1 MKFIRVLTPLLLVGI
16 IIIISYNS
24 YNKAKVSSNNP
35 ISVIPKH
42 SSLILKFNDPNK
54 LFRLFNEKII
64 WKKISTV
71 FNAENLNTN
80 LKKINDFYNN
90 LNFIDDKSIYITLL
104 KDGVSSSGFLI
115 SSELDELSFNKITE
129 KFSNN
134 LVSSEYDNT
143 SIFQITNDSLN
154 IYFSSINKIACFSSS
169 KTIIEDAIKSAKSE
183 YNFVNDSKFTNIYN
197 TLNQSS
203 DVNIIYNLNN
213 LISIQPELENSNIFF
228 LSSLNNWVAADLKIK
243 NNKIIMNGYNL
254 IDYKLSNFSD
264 ILNSQKSTSLKANK
278 FIPNNINY
286 LVSIGFDNANKLYSN
301 SNKFLENKN
310 QIWETEKN
318 RKKITSEYNFDYREF
333 VDHLDSE
340 AGFFSCGNVEN
351 EEILFSFIKTKESIH
366 ASSLLQR
373 LIDSKKSSIYL
384 KKEINF
390 IHDNKITANIFGEK
404 FNFNNQNYFIEIN
417 DFFIFSSSKDNLEFI
432 IDNYISGNTL
442 ENNSNFNN
450 FKNNTLD
457 KSNVFVYFNTTRLF
471 ANIESNLNLNF
482 NLDSLENFT
491 GLAYQISNNKSY
503 QINNLSLF
511 YDEEYKENLKE
522 KWFYQLDTISI
533 MKPQIVYNHSLKENA
548 VVIQDVSNKIYYI
561 TNNKKF
567 SWTRNLESQ
576 IIGNIS
582 QGDFFKNNKIQML
595 FNTRDKIY
603 QLDRYGRDV
612 ERFPLKIKDKT
623 SIGHSLFDYNNS
635 KRYRIMII
643 GNDNSISNLNSKGKN
658 VLGWKYSNNENIN
671 QELFHFKKSDKD
683 YIVKSSDNKI
693 ELLAINGTSRISYK
707 SKSKLFNKNNII
719 LDNNYNLITIN
730 DNALFICN
738 LDGSSN
744 SIAINNL
751 DSTSLLAFSKLNN
764 QLIFSN
770 KNKIFVLDENY
781 NQITS
786 KSFNDNIIDIETFN
800 EYTAVKTSNN
810 IILLK
815 ENKIVKGTPL
825 NYDGSCNIRSLSEGD
840 KIDILLT
847 RKKILYNYQL
857 E

>member
-1 MKFIRVLTPLLLVGI
+1 MKFIRVLIPLVLVGI
-16 IIIISYNS
+16 IITISYNT

-35 ISVIPKH
+35 ISVIPNH
-42 SSLILKFNDPNK
+42 SSVILKFNDPNK
-54 LFRLFNEKII
+54 IYKLFNEKII
-64 WKKISTV
+64 WNKLSNI
-71 FNAENLNTN
+71 FNAENLNIH
-80 LKKINDFYNN
+80 LKKINDLYNN
-90 LNFIDDKSIYITLL
+90 FNFNNEKSIYITLL
-104 KDGVSSSGFLI
+104 KDGVSSSDFLI
-115 SSELDELSFNKITE
+115 SSELDEASFNKIKG

-134 LVSSEYDNT
+134 LLSSEYDNT
-143 SIFQITNDSLN
+143 TIFQITTDSLN
-154 IYFSSINKIACFSSS
+154 IYFSSVNKIACFSSS

-183 YNFVNDSKFTNIYN
+183 YNFVNDSRFTNIYN

-203 DVNIIYNLNN
+203 DINIIYNLNN
-213 LISIQPELENSNIFF
+213 LINIQPEIKNSNLF
-228 LSSLNNWVAADLKIK
+228 LLKSLNNWVAADLKIK

-264 ILNSQKSTSLKANK
+264 ILNSQKSTSLKSNK

-286 LVSIGFDNANKLYSN
+286 LFSIGFDNANKLFSN
-301 SNKFLENKN
+301 SNKYLENKN

-318 RKKITSEYNFDYREF
+318 RKRITSEYNFDYKEF

-340 AGFFSCGNVEN
+340 AGFFSCGNIEN
-351 EEILFSFIKTKESIH
+351 EEIFFSFIKTKESIH

-373 LIDSKKSSIYL
+373 LIDTKKSSIYL

-390 IHDNKITANIFGEK
+390 INDDKIIQNILGEK

-417 DFFIFSSSKDNLEFI
+417 DFFIFSNSKDNLEFI

-450 FKNNTLD
+450 FKNNTLN
-457 KSNVFVYFNTTRLF
+457 KSNVFVYFNTRRLF
-471 ANIESNLNLNF
+471 SNIESNLNLNF

-511 YDEEYKENLKE
+511 FDEDYKENIKE
-522 KWFYQLDTISI
+522 KWFYQLDTISN
-533 MKPQIVYNHSLKENA
+533 MTPQIVYNHSLKENA
-548 VVIQDVSNKIYYI
+548 VVIQDLSNKIYYI

-567 SWTRNLESQ
+567 SWTRKLENQ

-595 FNTRDKIY
+595 FNTKEKIY

-612 ERFPLKIKDKT
+612 EKFPLKIKEKT
-623 SIGHSLFDYNNS
+623 SFGHSLFDYNNS

-643 GNDNSISNLNSKGKN
+643 GNDNSIANLNSKGKN
-658 VLGWKYSNNENIN
+658 VLGWKYSNKESIN

-693 ELLAINGTSRISYK
+693 ELLAVNGTSRIEFK
-707 SKSKLFNKNNII
+707 SDRTLFSKNNII
-719 LDNNYNLITIN
+719 LDNNYDLITATSN
-730 DNALFICN
+730 GLFICN

-744 SIAINNL
+744 KIAINNL
-751 DSTSLLAFSKLNN
+751 DSTSILAFSNLNN

-770 KNKIFVLDENY
+770 KNKLFVLDENY
-781 NQITS
+781 NQIIS
-786 KSFNDNIIDIETFN
+786 KSFKDNIIDIETLN
-800 EYTAVKTSNN
+800 EYIAVKTNSK

-815 ENKIVKGTPL
+815 ENEIVKGTPL
-825 NYDGSCNIRSLSEGD
+825 NYDGNCSVRSISDES

>member
-1 MKFIRVLTPLLLVGI
+1 MKFIRVLIPLVLVGI
-16 IIIISYNS
+16 IITISYNT

-35 ISVIPKH
+35 ISVIPNH
-42 SSLILKFNDPNK
+42 SSVILKFNDPNK
-54 LFRLFNEKII
+54 IYKLFNEKII
-64 WKKISTV
+64 WNKLSNI
-71 FNAENLNTN
+71 FNAENLNIH
-80 LKKINDFYNN
+80 LKKINDLYNN
-90 LNFIDDKSIYITLL
+90 FNFNNEKSIYITLL
-104 KDGVSSSGFLI
+104 KDGVSSSDFLI
-115 SSELDELSFNKITE
+115 SSELDEASFNKITG

-134 LVSSEYDNT
+134 LLSSEYDNT
-143 SIFQITNDSLN
+143 TIFQITSDSLN
-154 IYFSSINKIACFSSS
+154 IYFSSVNKIACFSSS

-183 YNFVNDSKFTNIYN
+183 YNFVNDSRFTNIYN

-203 DVNIIYNLNN
+203 DINIIYNLNN
-213 LISIQPELENSNIFF
+213 LISIKPEIKNSNLF
-228 LSSLNNWVAADLKIK
+228 LLKSLNNWVAADLKIK

-264 ILNSQKSTSLKANK
+264 ILNSQKSTSLKSNK

-286 LVSIGFDNANKLYSN
+286 LFSIGFDNANKLFSN
-301 SNKFLENKN
+301 SNKYLENKN

-318 RKKITSEYNFDYREF
+318 RKRITSEYNFDYKEF

-340 AGFFSCGNVEN
+340 AGFFSCGNIEN
-351 EEILFSFIKTKESIH
+351 EEIFFSFIKTKESIH

-373 LIDSKKSSIYL
+373 LIDTKKSSIYL

-390 IHDNKITANIFGEK
+390 VNDDKIIQNILGEK

-417 DFFIFSSSKDNLEFI
+417 DFFIFSNSKDNLEFI

-450 FKNNTLD
+450 FKNNTLN
-457 KSNVFVYFNTTRLF
+457 KSNVFVYFNTRRLF
-471 ANIESNLNLNF
+471 SNIESNLNLNF

-511 YDEEYKENLKE
+511 FDEDYKENIKE
-522 KWFYQLDTISI
+522 KWFYQLDTISN
-533 MKPQIVYNHSLKENA
+533 MTPQIVYNHSLKENA
-548 VVIQDVSNKIYYI
+548 VVIQDLSNKIYYI

-567 SWTRNLESQ
+567 SWTRKLENQ

-595 FNTRDKIY
+595 FNTKEKIY

-612 ERFPLKIKDKT
+612 EKFPLKIKEKT
-623 SIGHSLFDYNNS
+623 SFGHSLFDYNNS

-643 GNDNSISNLNSKGKN
+643 GNDNSIANLNSKGKN
-658 VLGWKYSNNENIN
+658 VLGWKYSNKESIN

-693 ELLAINGTSRISYK
+693 ELLAVNGTSRIEFK
-707 SKSKLFNKNNII
+707 SDRTLFSKNNII
-719 LDNNYNLITIN
+719 LDNNYDLITATSN
-730 DNALFICN
+730 GLFICN

-744 SIAINNL
+744 KIAINNL
-751 DSTSLLAFSKLNN
+751 DSTSILAFSNLNN

-770 KNKIFVLDENY
+770 KNKLFVLDENY
-781 NQITS
+781 NQIIS
-786 KSFNDNIIDIETFN
+786 KSFKDNIIDIETLN
-800 EYTAVKTSNN
+800 EYIAVKTNSK

-815 ENKIVKGTPL
+815 ENEIVKGTPL
-825 NYDGSCNIRSLSEGD
+825 NYDGNCSVRSISDES

>member
-1 MKFIRVLTPLLLVGI
+1 MKFIRVLIPLVLVGI
-16 IIIISYNS
+16 IITISYNT

-35 ISVIPKH
+35 ISVIPNH
-42 SSLILKFNDPNK
+42 SSVILKFNDPNK
-54 LFRLFNEKII
+54 IYKLFNEKII
-64 WKKISTV
+64 WNKLSTI
-71 FNAENLNTN
+71 FNAENLNFH
-80 LKKINDFYNN
+80 LKKINDLYNN
-90 LNFIDDKSIYITLL
+90 FNFNNEKSIYITLL
-104 KDGVSSSGFLI
+104 KDGVSSSDFLI
-115 SSELDELSFNKITE
+115 SSELDDASFNKITG

-134 LVSSEYDNT
+134 LLSSEYDNT
-143 SIFQITNDSLN
+143 TIFQITSDSLN
-154 IYFSSINKIACFSSS
+154 IYFSSVNKIACFSSS

-183 YNFVNDSKFTNIYN
+183 YNFVNDSRFTNIYN

-203 DVNIIYNLNN
+203 DINIIYNLNN
-213 LISIQPELENSNIFF
+213 LINIQPEIKNSNLF
-228 LSSLNNWVAADLKIK
+228 LLKSLNNWVAADLKIK

-264 ILNSQKSTSLKANK
+264 ILNSQKSTSLKSNK

-286 LVSIGFDNANKLYSN
+286 LFSIGFDNANKLFSN
-301 SNKFLENKN
+301 SNKYLENKN

-318 RKKITSEYNFDYREF
+318 RKRITSEYNFDYKEF
-333 VDHLDSE
+333 VDHLDNE
-340 AGFFSCGNVEN
+340 AGFFSCGNIKN
-351 EEILFSFIKTKESIH
+351 EEIFFSFIKTKESIH

-373 LIDSKKSSIYL
+373 LIDTKKSSIYL

-390 IHDNKITANIFGEK
+390 IHDDKIIQNIFGEK

-417 DFFIFSSSKDNLEFI
+417 DFFIFSNSKDNLEFI

-450 FKNNTLD
+450 FKNNTLN
-457 KSNVFVYFNTTRLF
+457 KSNVFVYFNTRRLF
-471 ANIESNLNLNF
+471 SNIESNLNLNF

-511 YDEEYKENLKE
+511 FDEDYKENIKE
-522 KWFYQLDTISI
+522 KWFYQLDTISN
-533 MKPQIVYNHSLKENA
+533 MTPQIVYNHSLKENA
-548 VVIQDVSNKIYYI
+548 VVIQDLSNKIYYI

-567 SWTRNLESQ
+567 SWTRKLENQ

-595 FNTRDKIY
+595 FNTKEKIY

-612 ERFPLKIKDKT
+612 EKFPLKIKEKT
-623 SIGHSLFDYNNS
+623 SFGHSLFDYNNS

-643 GNDNSISNLNSKGKN
+643 GNDNSIANLNSKGKN
-658 VLGWKYSNNENIN
+658 VLGWKYSNKESIN

-693 ELLAINGTSRISYK
+693 ELLAVNGTSRIEFK
-707 SKSKLFNKNNII
+707 SDRTLFSKNNII
-719 LDNNYNLITIN
+719 LDNNYDLITATSN
-730 DNALFICN
+730 GLFICN

-744 SIAINNL
+744 KIAINNL
-751 DSTSLLAFSKLNN
+751 DSTSILAFGNLNN

-770 KNKIFVLDENY
+770 KNKLFVLDENY
-781 NQITS
+781 NQIIS
-786 KSFNDNIIDIETFN
+786 KSFKDNIIDIEILN
-800 EYTAVKTSNN
+800 EYIAVKTNSK

-815 ENKIVKGTPL
+815 ENEIVKGTPL
-825 NYDGSCNIRSLSEGD
+825 NYDGNCSVRSISDES

>member
-90 LNFIDDKSIYITLL
+90 LNFTDDKSIYITLL

-318 RKKITSEYNFDYREF
+318 RKKITSEYNFDYEEF

-567 SWTRNLESQ
+567 SWTRKLESQ

-719 LDNNYNLITIN
+719 LDNNYNLITIS

-751 DSTSLLAFSKLNN
+751 DSTSLLAFSMLNN

-825 NYDGSCNIRSLSEGD
+825 NYDGTCNIRSVSEGD

>member
-213 LISIQPELENSNIFF
+213 LISIQPELENSNIFL

-278 FIPNNINY
+278 FIPDNINY

-318 RKKITSEYNFDYREF
+318 RKKITSEYNFDYGEF

-719 LDNNYNLITIN
+719 LDNNYNLITIS

-751 DSTSLLAFSKLNN
+751 DSTSLLAFSMLNN

-825 NYDGSCNIRSLSEGD
+825 NYDGTCNIRSVSEGD

>member
-1 MKFIRVLTPLLLVGI
+1 MKFIRVLIPLVLVGI
-16 IIIISYNS
+16 IITISYNT

-35 ISVIPKH
+35 ISVIPNH
-42 SSLILKFNDPNK
+42 SSVILKFNDPNK
-54 LFRLFNEKII
+54 IYKLFNEKII
-64 WKKISTV
+64 WNKLSNI
-71 FNAENLNTN
+71 FNAENLNIH
-80 LKKINDFYNN
+80 LKKINDLYNN
-90 LNFIDDKSIYITLL
+90 FNFNNEKSIYITLL
-104 KDGVSSSGFLI
+104 KDGVSSIDVLI
-115 SSELDELSFNKITE
+115 SSELDEASFNKITE

-134 LVSSEYDNT
+134 LLSSEYDNT
-143 SIFQITNDSLN
+143 TIFQITTDSLN
-154 IYFSSINKIACFSSS
+154 IYFSSVNKIACFSSS

-203 DVNIIYNLNN
+203 DINIIYNLNN
-213 LISIQPELENSNIFF
+213 LINIQPEIKNSNLF
-228 LSSLNNWVAADLKIK
+228 LLKSLNNWVAADLKIK

-264 ILNSQKSTSLKANK
+264 ILNSQKSTSLKSNK

-286 LVSIGFDNANKLYSN
+286 LFSIGFDNANKLFSN
-301 SNKFLENKN
+301 SNKYLENKN

-318 RKKITSEYNFDYREF
+318 RKKITSEYNFDYKEF
-333 VDHLDSE
+333 VDHLDNE
-340 AGFFSCGNVEN
+340 AGFFSCGNIKN
-351 EEILFSFIKTKESIH
+351 EEIFFSFIKTKESIH

-373 LIDSKKSSIYL
+373 LIDTKKSSIYL

-390 IHDNKITANIFGEK
+390 VNDDKIIQNILGEK

-417 DFFIFSSSKDNLEFI
+417 DFFIFSNSKDNLEFI

-450 FKNNTLD
+450 FKNNTLN
-457 KSNVFVYFNTTRLF
+457 KSNVFVYFNTRRLF
-471 ANIESNLNLNF
+471 SNIESNLNLNF

-511 YDEEYKENLKE
+511 FDEDYKENIKE
-522 KWFYQLDTISI
+522 KWFYQLDTISN
-533 MKPQIVYNHSLKENA
+533 MTPQIVYNHSLKENA
-548 VVIQDVSNKIYYI
+548 VVIQDLSNKIYYI

-567 SWTRNLESQ
+567 SWTRKLENQ

-595 FNTRDKIY
+595 FNTKEKIY

-612 ERFPLKIKDKT
+612 EKFPLKIKEKT
-623 SIGHSLFDYNNS
+623 SFGHSLFDYNNS

-643 GNDNSISNLNSKGKN
+643 GNDNSIANLNSKGKN
-658 VLGWKYSNNENIN
+658 VLGWKYSNKESIN

-693 ELLAINGTSRISYK
+693 ELLAVNGTSRIEFK
-707 SKSKLFNKNNII
+707 SDRTLFSKNNII
-719 LDNNYNLITIN
+719 LDNNYDLITVTS
-730 DNALFICN
+730 DGLFICN

-744 SIAINNL
+744 KIAINNL
-751 DSTSLLAFSKLNN
+751 DSTSILAFSNLNN

-770 KNKIFVLDENY
+770 KNKLFVLDENY
-781 NQITS
+781 NEIIS
-786 KSFNDNIIDIETFN
+786 KSFKDNIINIETLN
-800 EYTAVKTSNN
+800 EYIAVKTNSK

-815 ENKIVKGTPL
+815 ENEIVKGTPL
-825 NYDGSCNIRSLSEGD
+825 NYDGNCSVRSISDES

>member
-1 MKFIRVLTPLLLVGI
+1 MKFIRVLIPLVLVGI
-16 IIIISYNS
+16 IITISYNT
-24 YNKAKVSSNNP
+24 YNKAKVSTNNP
-35 ISVIPKH
+35 LSVIPNH
-42 SSLILKFNDPNK
+42 SSIILKFNNPNQIY
-54 LFRLFNEKII
+54 RLFNKQII
-64 WKKISTV
+64 WGKLSNV
-71 FNAENLNTN
+71 FNAQNLNIH

-90 LNFIDDKSIYITLL
+90 FNFINEKSIYITLL
-104 KDGVSSSGFLI
+104 KDGVSSSDFLI
-115 SSELDELSFNKITE
+115 SSELDETSFNQITE
-129 KFSNN
+129 KFSKN
-134 LVSSEYDNT
+134 LASSEYDNT
-143 SIFQITNDSLN
+143 TIFQIINDSLN
-154 IYFSSINKIACFSSS
+154 IYFSSVNNIACFSSS

-183 YNFVNDSKFTNIYN
+183 YNFVNDSRFTNIYN

-203 DVNIIYNLNN
+203 DINIIYNLNN
-213 LISIQPELENSNIFF
+213 LISIQPKIKNSKMF
-228 LSSLNNWVAADLKIK
+228 LLKNLNNWVAADLKIK
-243 NNKIIMNGYNL
+243 NNKIILNGYNL

-264 ILNSQKSTSLKANK
+264 ILNSQRSTSLKSNK
-278 FIPNNINY
+278 FIPDNINY
-286 LVSIGFDNANKLYSN
+286 LFSIGFDNANKLFSN
-301 SNKFLENKN
+301 SNKYQENKN

-318 RKKITSEYNFDYREF
+318 RKKITSEYNFDYKEF

-351 EEILFSFIKTKESIH
+351 KEILFSFIKTKESIH

-373 LIDSKKSSIYL
+373 LIDTKKSSIYL

-390 IHDNKITANIFGEK
+390 IHDNKLIQNIFGEK

-417 DFFIFSSSKDNLEFI
+417 DFFIFSNSRDNLEFI
-432 IDNYISGNTL
+432 IDNYTSGNTL

-450 FKNNTLD
+450 FKNNTLN
-457 KSNVFVYFNTTRLF
+457 KSNVFVYFNTRRLF
-471 ANIESNLNLNF
+471 SNIESNLNLNF

-511 YDEEYKENLKE
+511 YDEDYKENIKE
-522 KWFYQLDTISI
+522 KWFYQLDTISD
-533 MKPQIVYNHSLKENA
+533 MAPQIVYNHSLKENA
-548 VVIQDVSNKIYYI
+548 VVIQDLSNKIYYI

-567 SWTRNLESQ
+567 SWTKNIENK

-595 FNTRDKIY
+595 FNTREKIY

-612 ERFPLKIKDKT
+612 EKFPLKIKEMT
-623 SIGHSLFDYNNS
+623 NFGHSLFDYNKS
-635 KRYRIMII
+635 KRYRIMVL
-643 GNDNSISNLNSKGKN
+643 GNDNSITNLNIKGKK
-658 VLGWKYSNNENIN
+658 VLGWKYSNKERIN

-693 ELLAINGTSRISYK
+693 ELLAINGTSRIEFK
-707 SKSKLFNKNNII
+707 SDQTLFNKNNII
-719 LDNNYNLITIN
+719 LDNNYDLITVTN
-730 DNALFICN
+730 NGLFICN
-738 LDGSSN
+738 LNGSSN
-744 SIAINNL
+744 KIAINNL

-770 KNKIFVLDENY
+770 KNKLFVLDENY

-786 KSFNDNIIDIETFN
+786 KSFKDNIIDIEILN
-800 EYTAVKTSNN
+800 EYIAVKTNDN
-810 IILLK
+810 ITLLK
-815 ENKIVKGTPL
+815 ENEIVKGTPL
-825 NYDGSCNIRSLSEGD
+825 KYDGNCSVRSISNGS

>member
-1 MKFIRVLTPLLLVGI
+1 MKFIRVLIPLVLVGI
-16 IIIISYNS
+16 IITISYNT
-24 YNKAKVSSNNP
+24 YNKAKVSTNNP
-35 ISVIPKH
+35 ISVIPNH
-42 SSLILKFNDPNK
+42 SSVILKFNDPNK
-54 LFRLFNEKII
+54 IYKLFNEKII
-64 WKKISTV
+64 WNKLSNI
-71 FNAENLNTN
+71 FNVENLNFH
-80 LKKINDFYNN
+80 LKKINDLYNN
-90 LNFIDDKSIYITLL
+90 FNFNNEKSIYITLL
-104 KDGVSSSGFLI
+104 KDGVSSSDFLI
-115 SSELDELSFNKITE
+115 SSELDEASFNKITG

-134 LVSSEYDNT
+134 LLSSEYDNT
-143 SIFQITNDSLN
+143 TIFQITTDSLN
-154 IYFSSINKIACFSSS
+154 IYFSSVNKIACFSSS

-183 YNFVNDSKFTNIYN
+183 YNFVNDSRFTNIYS

-203 DVNIIYNLNN
+203 DINIIYNLNN
-213 LISIQPELENSNIFF
+213 LINIQPEIKNSNLF
-228 LSSLNNWVAADLKIK
+228 LLNSLNNWVAADLKIK

-264 ILNSQKSTSLKANK
+264 ILNSQKSTTLKSNK
-278 FIPNNINY
+278 FIPDNINY
-286 LVSIGFDNANKLYSN
+286 LFSIGFDNANKLFSN
-301 SNKFLENKN
+301 SNKYLENKN

-318 RKKITSEYNFDYREF
+318 RKRITSEYNFDYKEF

-340 AGFFSCGNVEN
+340 AGFFSCGNIEN
-351 EEILFSFIKTKESIH
+351 EEIFFSFIKTKESIH

-373 LIDSKKSSIYL
+373 LIDTKKSSIYL

-390 IHDNKITANIFGEK
+390 INDDKIIQNIFGEK

-417 DFFIFSSSKDNLEFI
+417 DFFIFSNSKDNLEFI

-450 FKNNTLD
+450 FKNNTLN
-457 KSNVFVYFNTTRLF
+457 KSNVFVYFNTKRLF
-471 ANIESNLNLNF
+471 SNIESNLNLNF

-511 YDEEYKENLKE
+511 FDEDYKENIKE
-522 KWFYQLDTISI
+522 KWFYQLDTISNMI
-533 MKPQIVYNHSLKENA
+533 PQIVYNHSLKENA
-548 VVIQDVSNKIYYI
+548 VVIQDLSNKIYYI

-567 SWTRNLESQ
+567 SWTRKLENQ

-595 FNTRDKIY
+595 FNTKERIY

-612 ERFPLKIKDKT
+612 EKFPLKIKEKT
-623 SIGHSLFDYNNS
+623 SFGHSLFDYNNS

-643 GNDNSISNLNSKGKN
+643 GNDNSIANLNSKGKN
-658 VLGWKYSNNENIN
+658 VLGWKYSNKESIN

-693 ELLAINGTSRISYK
+693 ELLAVNGTSRIEFK
-707 SKSKLFNKNNII
+707 SDRTLFSKNNII
-719 LDNNYNLITIN
+719 LDNNYDLITVTRN
-730 DNALFICN
+730 GLFICN

-744 SIAINNL
+744 KIAINNL
-751 DSTSLLAFSKLNN
+751 DSTSILAFSNLNN

-770 KNKIFVLDENY
+770 KNKLFVLDENY
-781 NQITS
+781 NQIIS
-786 KSFNDNIIDIETFN
+786 KSFKDNIIDIEILN
-800 EYTAVKTSNN
+800 EYIAVKTNSK

-815 ENKIVKGTPL
+815 ENEIVKGTPL
-825 NYDGSCNIRSLSEGD
+825 NYDGNCSVRSISDES

>member
-1 MKFIRVLTPLLLVGI
+1 MKFIRVLIPLVLVGI
-16 IIIISYNS
+16 IITISYNT

-35 ISVIPKH
+35 ISVIPNH
-42 SSLILKFNDPNK
+42 SSVILKFNDPNK
-54 LFRLFNEKII
+54 IYKLFNEKII
-64 WKKISTV
+64 WNKLSNI
-71 FNAENLNTN
+71 FNAENLNIH
-80 LKKINDFYNN
+80 LKKINDLYNN
-90 LNFIDDKSIYITLL
+90 FNFNNEKSIYITLL
-104 KDGVSSSGFLI
+104 KDGVSSSDFLI
-115 SSELDELSFNKITE
+115 SSELDEASFNKITGE
-129 KFSNN
+129 FSNN
-134 LVSSEYDNT
+134 LLSSEYDNT
-143 SIFQITNDSLN
+143 TIFQITTDSLN
-154 IYFSSINKIACFSSS
+154 IYFSSVNKIACFSSS

-183 YNFVNDSKFTNIYN
+183 YNFVNDSRFTNIYN

-203 DVNIIYNLNN
+203 DINIIYNLNN
-213 LISIQPELENSNIFF
+213 LINIQPEIKNSNLF
-228 LSSLNNWVAADLKIK
+228 LLKSLNNWVAADLKIK

-264 ILNSQKSTSLKANK
+264 ILNSQKSTSLKSNK

-286 LVSIGFDNANKLYSN
+286 LFSIGFDNANKLFSN
-301 SNKFLENKN
+301 SNKYLENKN

-318 RKKITSEYNFDYREF
+318 RKRITSEYNFDYKEF

-340 AGFFSCGNVEN
+340 AGFFSCGNIEN
-351 EEILFSFIKTKESIH
+351 EEIFFSFIKTKESIH

-373 LIDSKKSSIYL
+373 LIDTKKSSIYL
-384 KKEINF
+384 NKEINF
-390 IHDNKITANIFGEK
+390 VNDDKIIQNILGEK

-417 DFFIFSSSKDNLEFI
+417 DFFIFSNSKDNLEFI

-450 FKNNTLD
+450 FKNNTLN
-457 KSNVFVYFNTTRLF
+457 KSNVFVYFNTRRLF
-471 ANIESNLNLNF
+471 SNIESNLNLNF

-511 YDEEYKENLKE
+511 FDEDYKENIKE
-522 KWFYQLDTISI
+522 KWFYQLDTISN
-533 MKPQIVYNHSLKENA
+533 MTPQIVYNHSLKENA
-548 VVIQDVSNKIYYI
+548 VVIQDLSNKIYYI

-567 SWTRNLESQ
+567 SWTRKLENQ

-595 FNTRDKIY
+595 FNTKEKIY

-612 ERFPLKIKDKT
+612 EKFPLKIKEKT
-623 SIGHSLFDYNNS
+623 SFGHSLFDYNKS

-643 GNDNSISNLNSKGKN
+643 GNDNSIANLNSKGKN
-658 VLGWKYSNNENIN
+658 VLGWKYSNKESIN

-693 ELLAINGTSRISYK
+693 ELLAVNGTSRIEFK
-707 SKSKLFNKNNII
+707 SDRTLFSKNNII
-719 LDNNYNLITIN
+719 LDNNYDLITATSN
-730 DNALFICN
+730 GLFICN

-744 SIAINNL
+744 KIAINNL
-751 DSTSLLAFSKLNN
+751 DSTSILAFSNLNN

-770 KNKIFVLDENY
+770 KNKLFVLDENY
-781 NQITS
+781 NQIIS
-786 KSFNDNIIDIETFN
+786 KSFKDNIIDIETLN
-800 EYTAVKTSNN
+800 EYIAVKTNSK

-815 ENKIVKGTPL
+815 ENEIVKGTPL
-825 NYDGSCNIRSLSEGD
+825 NYDGNCSVRSISDES

>member
-16 IIIISYNS
+16 IIIISYNT

-42 SSLILKFNDPNK
+42 SSVILKFNDPNK
-54 LFRLFNEKII
+54 IFRLFNDKII
-64 WKKISTV
+64 WNKLSTV
-71 FNAENLNTN
+71 FNAENLNTH

-115 SSELDELSFNKITE
+115 SSEIDELAFNKITE

-134 LVSSEYDNT
+134 LISSEYDNT
-143 SIFQITNDSLN
+143 SIFQIKNDSLN

-169 KTIIEDAIKSAKSE
+169 RTILEDAIKSAKSE

-203 DVNIIYNLNN
+203 DINIIYNLNN
-213 LISIQPELENSNIFF
+213 LISIQPKIENSNIFL
-228 LSSLNNWVAADLKIK
+228 LSNLNNWVAADLKIK
-243 NNKIIMNGYNL
+243 DNKIIMNGYNL

-264 ILNSQKSTSLKANK
+264 ILNSQKSTSLKAIK
-278 FIPNNINY
+278 FIPDNINY
-286 LVSIGFDNANKLYSN
+286 LFSIGFDNANKLYSN
-301 SNKFLENKN
+301 CNKFLENKN

-318 RKKITSEYNFDYREF
+318 RKKITSEYNFDYKEF

-340 AGFFSCGNVEN
+340 TGFFSCGNIEN
-351 EEILFSFIKTKESIH
+351 EEIFFSFIKTKESIH

-373 LIDSKKSSIYL
+373 LIDNKKSSIYL

-390 IHDNKITANIFGEK
+390 IHDNKIISNIFGEK
-404 FNFNNQNYFIEIN
+404 FYFNNQNYFIEIN
-417 DFFIFSSSKDNLEFI
+417 DFFIFSNSKDNLEFI

-442 ENNSNFNN
+442 ENSSNFNN
-450 FKNNTLD
+450 FKNNTLN

-471 ANIESNLNLNF
+471 TNIESNLNLNF

-522 KWFYQLDTISI
+522 KWFYQLDTTSI
-533 MKPQIVYNHSLKENA
+533 MKPQVVYNHSLKENA

-612 ERFPLKIKDKT
+612 EKFPLKIKDKT
-623 SIGHSLFDYNNS
+623 SFGHSLFDYNNS

-643 GNDNSISNLNSKGKN
+643 GNDNSISNLNSKGKS
-658 VLGWKYSNNENIN
+658 VLGWKYSNKESIN

-683 YIVKSSDNKI
+683 YIVKSSDHKI
-693 ELLAINGTSRISYK
+693 ELLAINGTSRIAYISE
-707 SKSKLFNKNNII
+707 SKLFNKNNII
-719 LDNNYNLITIN
+719 LDNNYNLITISN
-730 DNALFICN
+730 NAFFICN

-786 KSFNDNIIDIETFN
+786 KSFNDNIIDIKTFN
-800 EYTAVKTSNN
+800 EYIAVKTNSN

-825 NYDGSCNIRSLSEGD
+825 NYDGACYVRSVSEGN

>member
-1 MKFIRVLTPLLLVGI
+1 MKFIRVLIPLVLVGI
-16 IIIISYNS
+16 IITISYNT

-35 ISVIPKH
+35 ISVIPNH
-42 SSLILKFNDPNK
+42 SSVILKFNDPNK
-54 LFRLFNEKII
+54 IYKLFNEKII
-64 WKKISTV
+64 WNKLSNI
-71 FNAENLNTN
+71 FNAENLNFH
-80 LKKINDFYNN
+80 LKKINDLYNN
-90 LNFIDDKSIYITLL
+90 FNFNNEKSIYITLL
-104 KDGVSSSGFLI
+104 KDGVSSSDFLI
-115 SSELDELSFNKITE
+115 SSELDEASFNKITGE
-129 KFSNN
+129 FSNN
-134 LVSSEYDNT
+134 LLSSEYDNT
-143 SIFQITNDSLN
+143 TIFQIISDSLN
-154 IYFSSINKIACFSSS
+154 IYFSSVNKTACFSSS

-183 YNFVNDSKFTNIYN
+183 YNFVNNSRFTNIYN

-203 DVNIIYNLNN
+203 DINIIYNLNN
-213 LISIQPELENSNIFF
+213 LINIQPEIKNSNLF
-228 LSSLNNWVAADLKIK
+228 LLKSLNNWVAADLKIK

-264 ILNSQKSTSLKANK
+264 ILNSQKSTSLKSNK

-286 LVSIGFDNANKLYSN
+286 LFSIGFDNANKLFSN
-301 SNKFLENKN
+301 SNKYLENKN

-318 RKKITSEYNFDYREF
+318 RKKITSEYNFDYNEF

-340 AGFFSCGNVEN
+340 AGFFSCGNIEN
-351 EEILFSFIKTKESIH
+351 EEIFFSFIKTKESIH

-390 IHDNKITANIFGEK
+390 IHDNKIIPNIFSEK
-404 FNFNNQNYFIEIN
+404 FYFNNQNYFIEIN
-417 DFFIFSSSKDNLEFI
+417 DFFIFSSSIDNLEFI

-442 ENNSNFNN
+442 ENSSNFNN
-450 FKNNTLD
+450 FKNNTLN
-457 KSNVFVYFNTTRLF
+457 KSNVFVYFNITRLF
-471 ANIESNLNLNF
+471 ANIASNLNLNF

-491 GLAYQISNNKSY
+491 GLAYQVSNNKSY

-511 YDEEYKENLKE
+511 YDKEYKENLKE
-522 KWFYQLDTISI
+522 KWFYQLDTISN

-548 VVIQDVSNKIYYI
+548 VIIQDVSNKIHYI

-567 SWTRNLESQ
+567 SWTRKLESQ

-582 QGDFFKNNKIQML
+582 QGDFFKNKKIQML

-612 ERFPLKIKDKT
+612 EKFPLKIKNKT
-623 SIGHSLFDYNNS
+623 NFGHSLFDYNNS

-643 GNDNSISNLNSKGKN
+643 ANDNSISNLNSKGKN
-658 VLGWKYSNNENIN
+658 VLGWKYSNKESIN

-693 ELLAINGTSRISYK
+693 ELLAVNGTSRIEFK
-707 SKSKLFNKNNII
+707 SDRTLFSKNNII
-719 LDNNYNLITIN
+719 LDNNYDLITVTRN
-730 DNALFICN
+730 GLFICN

-744 SIAINNL
+744 KIAINNL
-751 DSTSLLAFSKLNN
+751 DSTSILAFSNLNN

-770 KNKIFVLDENY
+770 KNKLFVLDENY
-781 NQITS
+781 NQIIS
-786 KSFNDNIIDIETFN
+786 KSFKDNIIDIETLN
-800 EYTAVKTSNN
+800 EYIAVKTNSK

-815 ENKIVKGTPL
+815 ENEIVKGTPL
-825 NYDGSCNIRSLSEGD
+825 NYDGNCSVRSISDES